1 MRNNEYMKL
10 SYEEMLRAIPTVS
23 YGKEARKLHR
33 ALRKY
38 GDGLPLYGRYPN
50 FPLYFSIFSLVFSLI
65 VLLVLI

>member
-1 MRNNEYMKL
+1 MKNNKYMEL
-10 SYEEMLRAIPTVS
+10 SYEEMLCAIPTIS

-65 VLLVLI
+65 VLVLT